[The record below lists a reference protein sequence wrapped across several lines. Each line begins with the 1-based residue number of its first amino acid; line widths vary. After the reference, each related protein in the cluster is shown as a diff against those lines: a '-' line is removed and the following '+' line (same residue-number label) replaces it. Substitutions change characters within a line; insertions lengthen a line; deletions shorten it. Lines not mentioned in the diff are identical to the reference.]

1 MSMQRRSIQRIA
13 AYGAALLVLLA
24 VFAMYLQ
31 ADFMVTLAQQL
42 WACF

>member
-1 MSMQRRSIQRIA
+1 MSMHRRSIHRIA

-31 ADFMVTLAQQL
+31 ADFMVTLAQQV